1 MSDALSSHYAD
12 LLTGSYDCVDRIVLN
27 AYDPLCYSP
36 GGFRSWW
43 RRLYGTDEQLDDA
56 HLMRLAGR
64 FSRRVHGFAKAHQLP
79 IEECQRGERKH
90 ELAEQYLATH
100 PGTQG
105 LFLILVSR
113 AVAPVWEVKRSAS
126 SGALQ
131 PLVAKKAF
139 VNHYSFHILDPDW
152 GHLTIK
158 MSGHPPFGAQILLNG
173 HQYVRVQAARAGLTC
188 RTDGNCFTHLSQPG
202 SLAAVADTLTEKQ
215 VIGQLLRVCDRWIY
229 SCCLCF
235 GLHTDEQERTNFRY
249 QYSVYQL
256 EYSRNLLFRSGHQ
269 LDQVFQGLI
278 DRTRSRLDIP
288 HLRTIFGTKTRPQ
301 QRRTEHA
308 PREAVVVERPT
319 YDLTVFK
326 VHFGKVTLK
335 AYTKGEH
342 VLRFEAIVHNAAAL
356 WMGRV
361 LPRFPALAARL
372 RGMVDRWLDT
382 IQYLDQAF
390 VADETLDQLPA
401 SAQLGRLRIGGI
413 DLNKPRMRAV
423 LAAAVACG
431 QIPRGFRLGDLVRQ
445 VRPRAGTL
453 APSYG
458 TRQAAYDLRKLR
470 AKGLVVRLN
479 RSQRYEV
486 PPAGLRTMAALV
498 LLREQIIKPLLA
510 GTAKPRQDGPPRSQT
525 ALDDHYQTL
534 QKDMQLLFTDLG
546 LAS

>member
-1 MSDALSSHYAD
+1 MSDAFSSHYAD

-43 RRLYGTDEQLDDA
+43 RRLYGTDDQLDDA

-64 FSRRVHGFAKAHQLP
+64 FSRRVHGFAKARQLP
-79 IEECQRGERKH
+79 IEECPRGERKH
-90 ELAEQYLATH
+90 ERAEQYLAAH
-100 PGTQG
+100 PETQG

-113 AVAPVWEVKRSAS
+113 AVAPVWEVRRSAS

-131 PLVAKKAF
+131 HLVAKKAF

-158 MSGHPPFGAQILLNG
+158 MSGHPPFGAQIILNG
-173 HQYVRVQAARAGLTC
+173 HAYVAAQAARAGVPFGK
-188 RTDGNCFTHLSQPG
+188 DGNCFTHLSVPR

-215 VIGQLLRVCDRWIY
+215 VIGQLLQVCDRWIY

-235 GLHTDEQERTNFRY
+235 GLHPDEQERTNFRY

-301 QRRTEHA
+301 QRRNEQA

-372 RGMVDRWLDT
+372 RGMVDRWLGT

-401 SAQLGRLRIGGI
+401 SAQLGHTHIGGI

-423 LAAAVACG
+423 LAAAIACA
-431 QIPRGFRLGDLVRQ
+431 QIPLGFRLGDLVRQ
-445 VRPRAGTL
+445 VRLRAGTL

-470 AKGLVVRLN
+470 AKGFVVRV
-479 RSQRYEV
+479 SQSHRYEV
-486 PPAGLRTMAALV
+486 PPDGLRTIAALV
-498 LLREQIIKPLLA
+498 VLREQVIKPLLA
-510 GTAKPRQDGPPRSQT
+510 GVRTPHQGRKP
-525 ALDDHYQTL
+525 
-534 QKDMQLLFTDLG
+534 
-546 LAS
+546 

>member
-1 MSDALSSHYAD
+1 MGDALSQEYTD
-12 LLTGSYDCVDRIVLN
+12 LLDGQYDCVDRIVLN
-27 AYDPLCYSP
+27 AYNPLCYSP
-36 GGFRSWW
+36 GGFRCWW
-43 RRLYGTDEQLDDA
+43 RRLYGTDEDLDDT

-64 FSRRVHGFAKAHQLP
+64 FARRVRGFAKAQGIVL
-79 IEECQRGERKH
+79 EECERGERKH
-90 ELAEQYLATH
+90 ELAEQYLAAH
-100 PGTQG
+100 PTTQG
-105 LFLILVSR
+105 LFMILVSR
-113 AVAPVWEVKRSAS
+113 AVAPVWEVKRSATS
-126 SGALQ
+126 DTLQ
-131 PLVAKKAF
+131 NLASKKAF

-152 GHLTIK
+152 GHVTIK
-158 MSGHPPFGAQILLNG
+158 MSGHPPFGAQIILNG
-173 HQYVRVQAARAGLTC
+173 HEYVATQAT
-188 RTDGNCFTHLSQPG
+188 RTVVPFCKDGNCFTHLSQPR
-202 SLAAVADTLTEKQ
+202 SLAAVADTLTEKP
-215 VIGQLLRVCDRWIY
+215 VIGSLLQVCDRWIY

-235 GLHTDEQERTNFRY
+235 GLHTDDQERTDFHY

-288 HLRTIFGTKTRPQ
+288 HLRTIFGAKSRPHQ
-301 QRRTEHA
+301 LHNEQA

-361 LPRFPALAARL
+361 LPRFPALVARL

-382 IQYLDQAF
+382 IHYLDQAF

-401 SAQLGRLRIGGI
+401 SSLLGHTHIGGI
-413 DLNKPRMRAV
+413 DLNKARMRAV
-423 LAAAVACG
+423 LAAAIACA
-431 QIPRGFRLGDLVRQ
+431 QMPSGFRLADLAQQ
-445 VRPRAGTL
+445 VRLRTAAL

-470 AKGLVVRLN
+470 AKGFVLRIAK
-479 RSQRYEV
+479 SHRYEV
-486 PPAGLRTMAALV
+486 PPDGLRTLAALV
-498 LLREQIIKPLLA
+498 VLREHVIKPLLA
-510 GTAKPRQDGPPRSQT
+510 GVRSPHQGRPPKSWT
-525 ALDDHYQTL
+525 PLDRHYQTL
-534 QKDMQLLFTDLG
+534 RVDMQQLFTDLG